1 MSWESLQR
9 SRSTLKSPNEE
20 EVVDKDD
27 EYWEWVIP
35 DEVGEDEYQHGPDL
49 SC

>member
-1 MSWESLQR
+1 MGKLAAESL
-9 SRSTLKSPNEE
+9 NIEVAEE

-27 EYWEWVIP
+27 EYWEWVFP
-35 DEVGEDEYQHGPDL
+35 DEVGEDEYQHGLDL